1 MALPNRLKQ
10 CKRFNRSRNTTNE
23 ALLEVSIKTLLTN
36 FLLCTLFACSPAPD
50 IGAPNTETKPAETDG
65 IGSFKLANREIREE
79 TLQMLGDA
87 DIEYWIGDDGAINYN
102 LVDGEA
108 IDRIGNDVILTY
120 IRRN

>member
-1 MALPNRLKQ
+1 M
-10 CKRFNRSRNTTNE
+10 
-23 ALLEVSIKTLLTN
+23 KTLTVIM
-36 FLLCTLFACSPAPD
+36 LLSLIIACSPAPE
-50 IGAPNTETKPAETDG
+50 GASIEEELDTTPNDVS
-65 IGSFKLANREIREE
+65 GSFKLANREIREE

-87 DIEYWIGDDGAINYN
+87 GIEYWIGDDGAINYN